1 MVHDRVK
8 YVAFSSLTEMCSVN
22 KKTCLL
28 SNDKLIRAPYIAS
41 FSQKLLA
48 WCSEQEL
55 VSMISKK
62 ILKKSM
68 TVNYP
73 VPFVDYLLSSL
84 STYSSATQGFFVRS
98 PRKGQHYMNL

>member
-8 YVAFSSLTEMCSVN
+8 YVAFFSLTAMCSVN

-28 SNDKLIRAPYIAS
+28 SYDKLIRAPYITS
-41 FSQKLLA
+41 FKPEIA
-48 WCSEQEL
+48 RMVFRARVGIYDIKENF
-55 VSMISKK
+55 KK
-62 ILKKSM
+62 RM

-73 VPFVDYLLSSL
+73 VPFLDNLLSSL

-98 PRKGQHYMNL
+98 P